1 MLALAV
7 LMAADVRAETAV
19 SSVVFTCERGV
30 TLPVTYI
37 DPPDEPGL
45 AAMMVDG
52 KLVAMR
58 QARSGSGVR
67 YVAVD
72 EQDGYWLRVKGR
84 DATVSY
90 LAADHT
96 ASEQV
101 LLKECRSD

>member
-1 MLALAV
+1 MLALIV
-7 LMAADVRAETAV
+7 LMAADARAEIAV
-19 SSVVFTCERGV
+19 SSVVFTCEWGV
-30 TLPVTYI
+30 TLPITYI
-37 DPPDEPGL
+37 DPSDEPGF
-45 AAMMVDG
+45 AVVMVDG

-72 EQDGYWLRVKGR
+72 EQDGYWLRIKGR